1 MGKTKR
7 TNTETSATYN
17 DAKIKGNETE
27 EFLKRMVLKI
37 IISTVVL
44 IAGVGIAAYNMRG
57 I

>member
-1 MGKTKR
+1 MEKTQR
-7 TNTETSATYN
+7 TNTETSATHN

-44 IAGVGIAAYNMRG
+44 IAGVGIAAYNMG
-57 I
+57 AI